1 MQELVAM
8 LDDEILS
15 FEFASSFDSVKDL
28 LKRSRGGGIWLLS
41 VALYISISSER
52 NSSWMTW
59 SHQAIRNK

>member
-52 NSSWMTW
+52 NSS
-59 SHQAIRNK
+59 